1 MTPTYTLEF
10 NMAKTIKTSNTTDKS
25 VKFDCDNVKAALNG
39 RLSVDD
45 LSAAEQAVFMDDFD
59 EAINSNLEQ
68 DFSKHFEKL
77 SCNEKFYGLDGK
89 DKIIC
94 ETRNRSSMNK
104 HK

>member
-1 MTPTYTLEF
+1 MT
-10 NMAKTIKTSNTTDKS
+10 KTIKTSSTNDKS
-25 VKFDCDNVKAALNG
+25 ASFDYENVKAALNG

-77 SCNEKFYGLDGK
+77 SNNEKLYGLDDK

-94 ETRNRSSMNK
+94 DNK
-104 HK
+104 KQLKYE

>member
-1 MTPTYTLEF
+1 
-10 NMAKTIKTSNTTDKS
+10 MAKTIKTNNTTDKS
-25 VKFDCDNVKAALNG
+25 VNFDCDNVKAALDG

-77 SCNEKFYGLDGK
+77 SNNEKLYGLDDK

-94 ETRNRSSMNK
+94 ETKNSSSMNK

>member
-1 MTPTYTLEF
+1 MRPTYTLEF
-10 NMAKTIKTSNTTDKS
+10 NMAKTIKTSNTIDKS
-25 VKFDCDNVKAALNG
+25 ASFDYDNVKAALDG

-77 SCNEKFYGLDGK
+77 RGNEKLYGLDGK

-94 ETRNRSSMNK
+94 EAKKTSINK

>member
-1 MTPTYTLEF
+1 
-10 NMAKTIKTSNTTDKS
+10 MAKTIKTSNTIDKS
-25 VKFDCDNVKAALNG
+25 ASFDYDNVKAALDG

-45 LSAAEQAVFMDDFD
+45 LSAAEQAVFMDNFD

-77 SCNEKFYGLDGK
+77 SSNEKLYGLDDK

-94 ETRNRSSMNK
+94 DNKNSSSMNK

>member
-1 MTPTYTLEF
+1 
-10 NMAKTIKTSNTTDKS
+10 MAKPIKTSNTIDKS
-25 VKFDCDNVKAALNG
+25 ANFDCENVKAALDG

-45 LSAAEQAVFMDDFD
+45 LSAAEQAVFMDNFD

-77 SCNEKFYGLDGK
+77 SCNEKFYGLNGK